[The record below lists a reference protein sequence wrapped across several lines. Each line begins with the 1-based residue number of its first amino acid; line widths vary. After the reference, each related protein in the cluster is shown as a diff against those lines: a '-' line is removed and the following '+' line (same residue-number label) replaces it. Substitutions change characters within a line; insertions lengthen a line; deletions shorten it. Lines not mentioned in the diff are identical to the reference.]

1 MNQKA
6 ETQRTFLR
14 LGTDAAAL
22 LMQLA
27 PSENKR
33 GQYVSTLIHA
43 AAKAPDQENT
53 SVSIDPAGI
62 RQQMLGFVRRGF
74 QRAVQG
80 RPTNS
85 ELAELQREAVRLAGS
100 IAALAGELEFVLARQ
115 AVVEGEAMIPIALPA
130 AAEESQA
137 NAAA

>member
-14 LGTDAAAL
+14 LDTDAAAL

-33 GQYVSTLIHA
+33 GQYVSTLIR
-43 AAKAPDQENT
+43 AAKAPDQET
-53 SVSIDPAGI
+53 APVSVDPAGI
-62 RQQMLGFVRRGF
+62 RRQMLGFVRRGF
-74 QRAVQG
+74 QRAAQG

-115 AVVEGEAMIPIALPA
+115 AVVEGEEVIPTALPSAAEDHHAGA
-130 AAEESQA
+130 AA
-137 NAAA
+137 

>member
-14 LGTDAAAL
+14 LDTDAAAL

-33 GQYVSTLIHA
+33 GQYVSTLIRA
-43 AAKAPDQENT
+43 AAKAPDQENAPL
-53 SVSIDPAGI
+53 SVDPAGI

-74 QRAVQG
+74 QRAAQG
-80 RPTNS
+80 RPTHS

-115 AVVEGEAMIPIALPA
+115 ELVEGEAVQPTALPPA
-130 AAEESQA
+130 AGENQA